1 MKNKKIENI
10 ANILIIDDD
19 EELGSMLQDFFKPDN
34 ISITIALSG
43 EAGLDRI
50 GKKNFDLVIL
60 DIMLPGMNGM
70 EVLKTIRKNN
80 EIPVIM
86 LTARGEEIDRIIG
99 LEIGADDYLS
109 KPFNPRELSA
119 RIKAIL
125 KRSQSR
131 GLTKKKKIGSIT
143 IDERSRKVYV
153 NKLPLKL
160 TGTEFE
166 ILRALVSNPG
176 KVISKDELSENI
188 LGRKLLPYDRS
199 IDTHISNLR
208 NKLGE
213 ASNSG
218 VIIQNQRGI
227 GYILIPDE

>member
-60 DIMLPGMNGM
+60 DIMPPGMNGM
-70 EVLKTIRKNN
+70 EVLKAIRKNN

-131 GLTKKKKIGSIT
+131 GLPEKKKIGSIT

-166 ILRALVSNPG
+166 ILRSLVSSPG

-208 NKLGE
+208 NKLGKT
-213 ASNSG
+213 SISG
-218 VIIQNQRGI
+218 AIIQNQRGI

>member
-70 EVLKTIRKNN
+70 EVLKAIRKNN

-109 KPFNPRELSA
+109 KPFNPRNL
-119 RIKAIL
+119 
-125 KRSQSR
+125 
-131 GLTKKKKIGSIT
+131 
-143 IDERSRKVYV
+143 
-153 NKLPLKL
+153 
-160 TGTEFE
+160 
-166 ILRALVSNPG
+166 AL
-176 KVISKDELSENI
+176 E
-188 LGRKLLPYDRS
+188 
-199 IDTHISNLR
+199 
-208 NKLGE
+208 
-213 ASNSG
+213 
-218 VIIQNQRGI
+218 
-227 GYILIPDE
+227 

>member
-1 MKNKKIENI
+1 MKNPSSEVSDVASEISMKDAKKF
-10 ANILIIDDD
+10 A
-19 EELGSMLQDFFKPDN
+19 K
-34 ISITIALSG
+34 TKHK
-43 EAGLDRI
+43 GL
-50 GKKNFDLVIL
+50 
-60 DIMLPGMNGM
+60 P
-70 EVLKTIRKNN
+70 E
-80 EIPVIM
+80 
-86 LTARGEEIDRIIG
+86 
-99 LEIGADDYLS
+99 
-109 KPFNPRELSA
+109 
-119 RIKAIL
+119 
-125 KRSQSR
+125 
-131 GLTKKKKIGSIT
+131 KKKIGSIT

-166 ILRALVSNPG
+166 ILRALVSSPG

-213 ASNSG
+213 ASSSG

>member
-1 MKNKKIENI
+1 
-10 ANILIIDDD
+10 
-19 EELGSMLQDFFKPDN
+19 
-34 ISITIALSG
+34 
-43 EAGLDRI
+43 
-50 GKKNFDLVIL
+50 
-60 DIMLPGMNGM
+60 
-70 EVLKTIRKNN
+70 
-80 EIPVIM
+80 M

-131 GLTKKKKIGSIT
+131 GLTEQKKIGSIT

-166 ILRALVSNPG
+166 ILRALVSSPG

-213 ASNSG
+213 ASSSG

>member
-1 MKNKKIENI
+1 
-10 ANILIIDDD
+10 
-19 EELGSMLQDFFKPDN
+19 MLQDFFKPDN
-34 ISITIALSG
+34 ISLTIALSG
-43 EAGLDRI
+43 KAGLDRI

-70 EVLKTIRKNN
+70 EVLKAIRKNN

-125 KRSQSR
+125 KRSQSS
-131 GLTKKKKIGSIT
+131 GLPEKKKIGSIT

-160 TGTEFE
+160 TGT
-166 ILRALVSNPG
+166 
-176 KVISKDELSENI
+176 
-188 LGRKLLPYDRS
+188 
-199 IDTHISNLR
+199 
-208 NKLGE
+208 
-213 ASNSG
+213 
-218 VIIQNQRGI
+218 
-227 GYILIPDE
+227 

>member
-19 EELGSMLQDFFKPDN
+19 EELGFMLQDFFKPDN
-34 ISITIALSG
+34 ISLAIALNG
-43 EAGLDRI
+43 KAGLDRI

-70 EVLKTIRKNN
+70 EVLKAIRKNN

-131 GLTKKKKIGSIT
+131 GLPEKKKIGSIT

-166 ILRALVSNPG
+166 ILRALVSSPG

-208 NKLGE
+208 NKLGKT
-213 ASNSG
+213 SISG
-218 VIIQNQRGI
+218 AIIQNQRGI

>member
-1 MKNKKIENI
+1 
-10 ANILIIDDD
+10 
-19 EELGSMLQDFFKPDN
+19 
-34 ISITIALSG
+34 
-43 EAGLDRI
+43 
-50 GKKNFDLVIL
+50 
-60 DIMLPGMNGM
+60 MLPGINGM
-70 EVLKTIRKNN
+70 EVLKAIRKNN

-131 GLTKKKKIGSIT
+131 SLTEKKKIGSIT
-143 IDERSRKVYV
+143 IDDRSRKVYV

-166 ILRALVSNPG
+166 ILRALVASSG

>member
-19 EELGSMLQDFFKPDN
+19 EELGFMLQDFFKPDN
-34 ISITIALSG
+34 ISLAIALNG
-43 EAGLDRI
+43 KAGLDRI

-70 EVLKTIRKNN
+70 EVLKAIRKNN

-131 GLTKKKKIGSIT
+131 GLTEKKKIGLIT

-166 ILRALVSNPG
+166 ILRALVTSPG

-208 NKLGE
+208 NKLGKT
-213 ASNSG
+213 SISG
-218 VIIQNQRGI
+218 AIIQNQRGI

>member
-70 EVLKTIRKNN
+70 EVLKAIRKNN

-131 GLTKKKKIGSIT
+131 GLTKKKKLAQS
-143 IDERSRKVYV
+143 
-153 NKLPLKL
+153 PLMNDHEK
-160 TGTEFE
+160 FM
-166 ILRALVSNPG
+166 
-176 KVISKDELSENI
+176 
-188 LGRKLLPYDRS
+188 
-199 IDTHISNLR
+199 
-208 NKLGE
+208 
-213 ASNSG
+213 
-218 VIIQNQRGI
+218 
-227 GYILIPDE
+227 

>member
-70 EVLKTIRKNN
+70 EVLKAIRKNN

-131 GLTKKKKIGSIT
+131 GLTEKKKIGLIT

-166 ILRALVSNPG
+166 ILRALVSSPG

-213 ASNSG
+213 ASSSG
-218 VIIQNQRGI
+218 VNIQNQRGI